1 MITHPNNLLAKWT
14 AEALAI
20 ALGVFLG
27 ITAESVWQERND
39 RREEILHLIALRNDF
54 VQSLKLLDTEE
65 ENHHKQVQYLQ
76 ILLQGDAE
84 SVENSQLREWIRV
97 GLYNTGTFKPQLSAL
112 RDLESSGKMQLIQN
126 ANLRRALAT
135 LNQDVDAL
143 ENIQSEFVTAQQ
155 DLLDPYLISH
165 IDLVSTLDIGV
176 LTTVDGNGPLD
187 FNRSLL
193 GSMDLRNR
201 IAFKLSLRRA
211 VLEDQ
216 VKVRAQFEYLLE
228 LIQEYLEP
236 E

>member
-1 MITHPNNLLAKWT
+1 
-14 AEALAI
+14 
-20 ALGVFLG
+20 
-27 ITAESVWQERND
+27 
-39 RREEILHLIALRNDF
+39 
-54 VQSLKLLDTEE
+54 
-65 ENHHKQVQYLQ
+65 
-76 ILLQGDAE
+76 
-84 SVENSQLREWIRV
+84 
-97 GLYNTGTFKPQLSAL
+97 
-112 RDLESSGKMQLIQN
+112 MQLIQN

-176 LTTVDGNGPLD
+176 LTTADGNGPLD
-187 FNRSLL
+187 FDRSLL
-193 GSMDLRNR
+193 GSMDMRNR

-216 VKVRAQFEYLLE
+216 VKVRAQFEHLLE
-228 LIQEYLEP
+228 LIKEHLEP